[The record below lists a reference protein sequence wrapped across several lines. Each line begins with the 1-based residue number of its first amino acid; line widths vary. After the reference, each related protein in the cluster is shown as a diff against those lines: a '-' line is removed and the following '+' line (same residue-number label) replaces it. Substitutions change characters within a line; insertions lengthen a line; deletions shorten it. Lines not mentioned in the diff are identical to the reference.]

1 MSRSV
6 GPRLKNE
13 QMVLL
18 IGSTTDEVYS
28 SDNCEVQQLN
38 EDGCPRLTGLSQSE
52 IQCREKLKILF
63 YIQSSFLSC
72 ELQI

>member
-18 IGSTTDEVYS
+18 IGLTTDEVYS
-28 SDNCEVQQLN
+28 SDNCEVQQLD
-38 EDGCPRLTGLSQSE
+38 EDGCLRLTLSQSE
-52 IQCREKLKILF
+52 IQCREKFKILF